1 MVPETVDIY
10 KNDKT
15 TYNYNGHYGKLS
27 KIVHLKNALEI
38 QQNVISIL
46 IGVQKLPKG
55 FKVPKYL
62 Q

>member
-46 IGVQKLPKG
+46 TGVQKLLKG